1 MRAHALAVMVVTT
14 VLAPVLLLT
23 ATACGTGAQVCA
35 GQCGP
40 PFQAVVIFRPGTT
53 RQAAAAAMRK
63 CQADPLVIRIGRP
76 YRPHSPGPSG
86 RWTAVIYTKK
96 MSLGPA
102 PIPLVTCLRHSP
114 AVTSASWPN

>member
-1 MRAHALAVMVVTT
+1 MRVRALAIAVVTT

-63 CQADPLVIRIGRP
+63 CQADPLVIRIGQPQRSN
-76 YRPHSPGPSG
+76 SPPTSG
-86 RWTAVIYTKK
+86 QWTATIYTKK
-96 MSLGPA
+96 MPFGPG
-102 PIPLVTCLRHSP
+102 PVPLLTCLRHSP
-114 AVTSASWPN
+114 AVVSAGWPD